1 MLSFTEPRRA
11 LSTCTETLDLL
22 SRLLAAADSV
32 RRGKCGCKKPSP
44 NREEDTA
51 VSPSRENSRP
61 QESSQLTSEGNVSS
75 TRMLGP
81 VASGPK
87 AQMERAASRSQS
99 YFVWKNSPSFFL
111 EEREVPG
118 AIEPAFPKTV
128 THPTHTTAETTAKEG
143 WCQESRQEIRRVGP
157 VPTCSR

>member
-11 LSTCTETLDLL
+11 LSTCTEILGLL

-32 RRGKCGCKKPSP
+32 RRGKYGCKKPSH

-61 QESSQLTSEGNVSS
+61 QASSQLTSEGNVSS

-87 AQMERAASRSQS
+87 AQIERAASRSQS

-111 EEREVPG
+111 EERER
-118 AIEPAFPKTV
+118 FL
-128 THPTHTTAETTAKEG
+128 
-143 WCQESRQEIRRVGP
+143 GP
-157 VPTCSR
+157 